1 MSTSFDPYMGGCSPG
16 NSSCNYVPGS
26 INPFEGDVEY
36 DFYGYNIQLY
46 TAAIFVAFF
55 GLTTLAHLVLG
66 LISRQ
71 PWTLLTFFLGTLGEL
86 IGWSARLIAS
96 RSVEWDPSEGGVWRS
111 NRTAFM
117 AQIAVLIFS
126 PAFLQAGC
134 YIALGRIIPVLGPK
148 YAFVH
153 PLSYTVLFVVGDIVS
168 LVVQAIGGGTAASG
182 ETLEEANRGGYIM
195 LGGVIFQLVIMLAF
209 MLVLGTFVWRFRTDR
224 PCAKQVELF
233 KWWPQALR
241 TRKYKTA
248 YDDQK
253 RIDSGLDSGIV
264 SPQSTNTNVGVDAE
278 KAVGKTRW
286 GGRGKSTSRMG
297 TKTKFG
303 SAQEGVEYTEKE
315 IRGAKI
321 LLAACV
327 VATFF
332 IFIRS
337 IYRSIELSEGW
348 NGKII
353 ENQTLFNLLDGML
366 ILLATFTF
374 IFVHPVWVMPRSK
387 GGAAAATA

>member
-55 GLTTLAHLVLG
+55 GLTTRESLFGLQRVSRHNEPGSDTILLPSFHSHSFPTIWHRFAVAHLILG

-134 YIALGRIIPVLGPK
+134 YIALGRIIPVLG
-148 YAFVH
+148 
-153 PLSYTVLFVVGDIVS
+153 
-168 LVVQAIGGGTAASG
+168 
-182 ETLEEANRGGYIM
+182 
-195 LGGVIFQLVIMLAF
+195 
-209 MLVLGTFVWRFRTDR
+209 
-224 PCAKQVELF
+224 
-233 KWWPQALR
+233 
-241 TRKYKTA
+241 
-248 YDDQK
+248 
-253 RIDSGLDSGIV
+253 
-264 SPQSTNTNVGVDAE
+264 
-278 KAVGKTRW
+278 
-286 GGRGKSTSRMG
+286 
-297 TKTKFG
+297 
-303 SAQEGVEYTEKE
+303 
-315 IRGAKI
+315 
-321 LLAACV
+321 
-327 VATFF
+327 
-332 IFIRS
+332 
-337 IYRSIELSEGW
+337 
-348 NGKII
+348 
-353 ENQTLFNLLDGML
+353 
-366 ILLATFTF
+366 
-374 IFVHPVWVMPRSK
+374 
-387 GGAAAATA
+387 

>member
-1 MSTSFDPYMGGCSPG
+1 
-16 NSSCNYVPGS
+16 
-26 INPFEGDVEY
+26 
-36 DFYGYNIQLY
+36 
-46 TAAIFVAFF
+46 
-55 GLTTLAHLVLG
+55 
-66 LISRQ
+66 
-71 PWTLLTFFLGTLGEL
+71 
-86 IGWSARLIAS
+86 
-96 RSVEWDPSEGGVWRS
+96 
-111 NRTAFM
+111 
-117 AQIAVLIFS
+117 
-126 PAFLQAGC
+126 
-134 YIALGRIIPVLGPK
+134 
-148 YAFVH
+148 
-153 PLSYTVLFVVGDIVS
+153 
-168 LVVQAIGGGTAASG
+168 
-182 ETLEEANRGGYIM
+182 
-195 LGGVIFQLVIMLAF
+195 MLAF

-286 GGRGKSTSRMG
+286 GGRGKSTSRVG

-332 IFIRS
+332 IFIR
-337 IYRSIELSEGW
+337 
-348 NGKII
+348 
-353 ENQTLFNLLDGML
+353 
-366 ILLATFTF
+366 
-374 IFVHPVWVMPRSK
+374 
-387 GGAAAATA
+387 